1 MDVTS
6 INSTANLM
14 LNERYTRKNEEAAEQ
29 ADAKGQESQSQNTKA
44 QPVTPEQVHQTQT
57 IRPELVNGYHG
68 LTVQQARREVGQ
80 VAALISN
87 TNPWKLVEIQPVL
100 DRNILGGGYY

>member
-14 LNERYTRKNEEAAEQ
+14 LYERHAQSSDEAASQ
-29 ADAKGQESQSQNTKA
+29 AKGNGREDEQNKTSS
-44 QPVTPEQVHQTQT
+44 QPVRPEQVHSLPSV
-57 IRPELVNGYHG
+57 RPELVNGYHG
-68 LTVQQARREVGQ
+68 LSVQQARREVGQ
-80 VAALISN
+80 VSALISN

-100 DRNILGGGYY
+100 DRSLLGGGYY